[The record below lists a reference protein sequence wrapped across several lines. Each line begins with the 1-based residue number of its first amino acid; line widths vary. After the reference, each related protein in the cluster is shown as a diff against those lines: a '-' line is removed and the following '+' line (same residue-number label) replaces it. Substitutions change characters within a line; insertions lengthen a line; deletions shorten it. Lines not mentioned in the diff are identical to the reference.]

1 MAFTVVHVKW
11 QQWFSKGQFQ
21 EQCIWVSFGS
31 NSARVNQKCKRCSKH
46 ILLAMLRDE
55 QRLQEIFLNATW
67 GKFSWRLQAI
77 RLSIQNTL
85 MPFFDHEGA
94 VPPCQMVN
102 HHYCWGILQHLRD
115 TILQKH
121 LKLYSNEEWL
131 IHHDTAPVHTA
142 FFRTANFGCRKSG
155 CCSPTLFI
163 RLIWLLMNLS
173 HFQECNCI
181 YEGVASRM
189 PLNFTK
195 NHWPSCLQLQNVSS
209 KVLTAMTNKNTA
221 HIA

>member
-155 CCSPTLFI
+155 CRPPHPLYSPHLAPHEFVSFPRMQLHLWGCCFQDAPEFHQKSLTI
-163 RLIWLLMNLS
+163 LS
-173 HFQECNCI
+173 ATPECQFKGADSND
-181 YEGVASRM
+181 
-189 PLNFTK
+189 
-195 NHWPSCLQLQNVSS
+195 Q
-209 KVLTAMTNKNTA
+209 
-221 HIA
+221 